1 MTYALIN
8 KPSKVSE
15 FEMQAELY
23 FRLKRLGFDV
33 RGEVTAMY
41 QGERSMFD
49 LVVFVNNQG
58 AVIIEVKNS
67 RADALRYGKK
77 TRQNRKY
84 KAYDLPLVYY
94 TTATPIESVIAE
106 IQHHLTFCI

>member
-1 MTYALIN
+1 
-8 KPSKVSE
+8 
-15 FEMQAELY
+15 MQAELY
-23 FRLKRLGFDV
+23 FRLKKLGLDV
-33 RGEVTAMY
+33 RGEVPATF
-41 QGERSMFD
+41 QGEQSFFD
-49 LVVFVNNQG
+49 LVVFQGHHG

-67 RADALRYGKK
+67 DANALRHGKK

-106 IQHHLTFCI
+106 IQRHMDKIG